1 MALVAQFVVLPF
13 MEIDIQQFA
22 TCVMQ
27 NFGKHIAATEMEV
40 YKKIEEVYEH
50 IDKKILP
57 KEYGGEVPL
66 KEMLDKFK
74 IFLKEKRESVLAL
87 DDMYIE
93 IDEKTC
99 SLVSEMNEEL
109 GSGVEGSFKKLTV
122 D

>member
-1 MALVAQFVVLPF
+1 MRHKSNHFLNISSNAIKLIEFAVSLLNEKLRSRIF
-13 MEIDIQQFA
+13 MY
-22 TCVMQ
+22 
-27 NFGKHIAATEMEV
+27 KSTEEL
-40 YKKIEEVYEH
+40 YAN

-66 KEMLDKFK
+66 QEMLDKFK
-74 IFLKEKRESVLAL
+74 VLLKEKRESILAL

-99 SLVSEMNEEL
+99 TLVSEMNEEL
-109 GSGVEGSFKKLTV
+109 GMGIEGTFKKLTV